1 MWNRLGAT
9 LANGG
14 RCGEAIEAYH
24 NALQLCP
31 GFVRA
36 RYNLGITCI
45 HLDTY
50 RLLLYFIRLHI
61 LCTYYYLINTNAV
74 SATNE
79 ICNNN

>member
-14 RCGEAIEAYH
+14 RCEEAIEAYH

-50 RLLLYFIRLHI
+50 RLFFNLIYI
-61 LCTYYYLINTNAV
+61 YLPFPIKLQFLKN
-74 SATNE
+74 
-79 ICNNN
+79 

>member
-1 MWNRLGAT
+1 MLFLNHILLQDARLWNRLGAT

-14 RCGEAIEAYH
+14 RCEEAIEAYH

-50 RLLLYFIRLHI
+50 RLFI
-61 LCTYYYLINTNAV
+61 YLI
-74 SATNE
+74 
-79 ICNNN
+79 

>member
-1 MWNRLGAT
+1 LGAT

-14 RCGEAIEAYH
+14 RCEEAIEAYH

-50 RLLLYFIRLHI
+50 RLG
-61 LCTYYYLINTNAV
+61 
-74 SATNE
+74 
-79 ICNNN
+79 